1 MEIQFHNEK
10 GQKMV
15 ADVYRFNV
23 SALADGLKIAAP
35 TSTAVYYKIILPTAS
50 ILNGSIVNIDISSSC
65 MESGSPLSFSGV
77 CNISDANSVGAV
89 TFAYDTTSVR
99 IVEWSVE

>member
-1 MEIQFHNEK
+1 
-10 GQKMV
+10 MV

-50 ILNGSIVNIDISSSC
+50 IFYGNIVNIDISSSC

-77 CNISDANSVGAV
+77 CDISAANFVGAV